1 MQGQQFLCR
10 VLSCSLTPLAPTVPP
25 PVSLKSKIG
34 EAGHLS
40 SSFPLGFD
48 ATVNGHLGHCGP
60 PSVSLRTLVTGG
72 IGSVLLDWCGWQS
85 VFYFSG
91 GLTLL
96 WVYYVYRYLLNE
108 KGNYSRAGQSLC
120 LLPCLSCE
128 PFLHVLAPDRTPT
141 TDQRNNSTQ
150 V

>member
-1 MQGQQFLCR
+1 M
-10 VLSCSLTPLAPTVPP
+10 
-25 PVSLKSKIG
+25 
-34 EAGHLS
+34 
-40 SSFPLGFD
+40 
-48 ATVNGHLGHCGP
+48 
-60 PSVSLRTLVTGG
+60 TGG

-108 KGNYSRAGQSLC
+108 KGNYSRTGQSLR
-120 LLPCLSCE
+120 LLPCLSRD
-128 PFLHVLAPDRTPT
+128 PFLGSVNEDMLAPDRPPT
-141 TDQRNNSTQ
+141 ADQRNNSTQ